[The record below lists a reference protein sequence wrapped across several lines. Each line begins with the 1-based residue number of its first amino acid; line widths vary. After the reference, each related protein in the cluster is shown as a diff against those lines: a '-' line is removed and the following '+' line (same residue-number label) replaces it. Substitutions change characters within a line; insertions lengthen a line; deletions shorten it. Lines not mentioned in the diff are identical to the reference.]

1 MQQVQSLKEKCEDLG
16 ERMRGGNIRITGS
29 WDQAHP
35 AVSKLQVLQMDKD
48 VLVEQDSCTSYSHER
63 TILYTSG
70 PGSGLNTALA
80 DSMIWR

>member
-48 VLVEQDSCTSYSHER
+48 VLVERSHHSLTQR
-63 TILYTSG
+63 K
-70 PGSGLNTALA
+70 PGHKLHVIHRQITQRGRCQGNP
-80 DSMIWR
+80 